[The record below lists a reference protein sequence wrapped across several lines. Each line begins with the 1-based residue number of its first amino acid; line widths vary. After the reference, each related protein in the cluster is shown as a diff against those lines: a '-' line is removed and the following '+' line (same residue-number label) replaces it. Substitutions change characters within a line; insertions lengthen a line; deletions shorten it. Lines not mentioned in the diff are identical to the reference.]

1 VGWRESGVW
10 WTCSGDA
17 LSIGSRVKAA
27 GSRGGVERAR
37 RFEALYVEHYPAIYA
52 YVYRRLSG
60 SASEV
65 PDVVADVFA
74 TAWRRLDSVPAGDDG
89 RLWLYSAARHVVLN
103 DRRGWRRRLRLFDR
117 LRGEASLRRAADD
130 GAGESELWLVEAI
143 ERLPAADQEVL
154 RLVRWEGLSHGE
166 AAQVLGC
173 SMHAVALRVDKAKA
187 RLRQDPIVAA
197 RLERS
202 KAKPGSTA
210 RVLDAR
216 GK

>member
-1 VGWRESGVW
+1 V
-10 WTCSGDA
+10 
-17 LSIGSRVKAA
+17 SIGSRVKSA

-37 RFEALYVEHYPAIYA
+37 RFEALYVEHYSAIYA
-52 YVYRRLSG
+52 YVYRRLG

-74 TAWRRLDSVPAGDDG
+74 TAWRRLDSVPAGVDG
-89 RLWLYSAARHVVLN
+89 RLWLYRTARHVVLN
-103 DRRGWRRRLRLFDR
+103 DRRGWRRRVRLFER
-117 LRGEASLRRAADD
+117 LRGEASLRRAVDD
-130 GAGESELWLVEAI
+130 GADHGEFWLVEAI

-173 SMHAVALRVDKAKA
+173 SVHAVALRVGKAKA
-187 RLRQDPIVAA
+187 RLRQDPVVAA
-197 RLERS
+197 LLERS
-202 KAKPGSTA
+202 KAEPGSTG